1 MTTSNTELLAVAKR
15 RLYGNYKPAPFIL
28 ARGKGCELWDLDD
41 ERWLDLCAGVAV
53 CSVGH
58 AHPALAQVIA
68 EQAATLMHT
77 SNYFYNE
84 PSILLAVE
92 LTRRTGMDRVFL
104 CNSGTEANEA
114 LLKLARHHFFGLGQK
129 EKTRIIAFHNAFHG
143 RSMGALSMT
152 GTPKYREGFGE
163 LPGVTHVTYGDVGEV
178 KKAVGNGADVAAII
192 VEPVQ
197 GEGGVFPA
205 PPGFLKELRAIC
217 DAAGALLL
225 VDEVQTG
232 IGRLGRFLAL
242 DGTGVRA
249 DAIALAKGLGGGFP
263 IGAMLTSEKV
273 AGALP
278 PGTHGSTFG
287 GNPLA
292 AAASLAV
299 LKILDDEKLVEG
311 AKTKGEALGTMLDEI
326 VAAVPAVCEGARGDG
341 LLRGLVLKPGFVAR
355 DVLPKVQEAGV
366 LLTAAGDRVLRFSP
380 PLVVTLAELEE
391 GTRAVLAVCQELAQD
406 PRPSAGMKETSAA
419 AV

>member
-1 MTTSNTELLAVAKR
+1 MPSNTDLLAVAKR
-15 RLYGNYKPAPFIL
+15 RLYGNYKRAPFVL
-28 ARGKGCELWDLDD
+28 VRGKGCELFDLDD

-58 AHPALAQVIA
+58 AHPALSQVIA

-92 LTRRTGMDRVFL
+92 LTRRTGMDRAFF

-114 LLKLARHHFFGLGQK
+114 MLKLARHHFFGLG
-129 EKTRIIAFHNAFHG
+129 ETNRTRVIAFHNAFHG
-143 RSMGALSMT
+143 RTLGALSMT
-152 GTPKYREGFGE
+152 GTPKYREGFGD
-163 LPGVTHVTYGDVGEV
+163 LGNVTHVTYGNLDEV
-178 KKAVGNGADVAAII
+178 KKAMGPDVAAII
-192 VEPVQ
+192 VEPLQ

-205 PPGFLKELRAIC
+205 PAGFLKELRALC
-217 DAAGALLL
+217 DASGALLL

-232 IGRLGRFLAL
+232 LGRLGRFLGI
-242 DGTGVRA
+242 DGTGVKA

-263 IGAMLTSEKV
+263 IGAMLTAEKV

-278 PGTHGSTFG
+278 PGAHGSTFG
-287 GNPLA
+287 GNALASA
-292 AAASLAV
+292 AALAV

-311 AKTKGEALGTMLDEI
+311 AKAKGEALQKMLEE
-326 VAAVPAVCEGARGDG
+326 VVKAFPAVCEGARGDG

-355 DVLPKVQEAGV
+355 DILAKVQEAGV
-366 LLTAAGDRVLRFSP
+366 LLTAAGERVLRFSP
-380 PLVVTLAELEE
+380 PLIVTEAELAE
-391 GTRAVLAVCQELAQD
+391 GVNAVREVCEELAQN
-406 PRPSAGMKETSAA
+406 PRASGPMTAAG